1 MFWQVSNVF
10 CCYMLRVSVLA
21 GMLQGEWWKALSL
34 ADFMFGV
41 AVGVTVSW
49 IAILIW
55 NLLFTW
61 KGETD

>member
-1 MFWQVSNVF
+1 MFWAVLNVF
-10 CCYMLRVSVLA
+10 CCYMLRVWVLA
-21 GMLQGEWWKALSL
+21 GMLQGERKALNL